1 MSGPLGLRQ
10 ELARVGNQQKG
21 TMADETT
28 VEAAPQKNYV
38 INYADGKSI
47 QASAESIA
55 WTENGEF
62 ILLMDGETTKH
73 VVVAA
78 NVIAVTEK

>member
-1 MSGPLGLRQ
+1 
-10 ELARVGNQQKG
+10 
-21 TMADETT
+21 MADETT

-47 QASAESIA
+47 AVSAESVA

-78 NVIAVTEK
+78 NVIAVTEN

>member
-1 MSGPLGLRQ
+1 
-10 ELARVGNQQKG
+10 
-21 TMADETT
+21 MADETT
-28 VEAAPQKNYV
+28 EAAPQKNYV
-38 INYADGKSI
+38 INYADGKKI
-47 QASAESIA
+47 EASAESIA

-78 NVIAVTEK
+78 NVIAVTEQ

>member
-1 MSGPLGLRQ
+1 
-10 ELARVGNQQKG
+10 
-21 TMADETT
+21 MADTS
-28 VEAAPQKNYV
+28 AQKTYV
-38 INYADGKSI
+38 INYAEGKTISVE
-47 QASAESIA
+47 AESIA

-73 VVVAA
+73 VIVAA

>member
-1 MSGPLGLRQ
+1 
-10 ELARVGNQQKG
+10 
-21 TMADETT
+21 MADTS
-28 VEAAPQKNYV
+28 AQKTYV
-38 INYADGKSI
+38 INYADGKTI
-47 QASAESIA
+47 TATAETIA

>member
-1 MSGPLGLRQ
+1 
-10 ELARVGNQQKG
+10 
-21 TMADETT
+21 MADETT
-28 VEAAPQKNYV
+28 VEAAPQKTYLN
-38 INYADGKSI
+38 NTADGKTI
-47 QASAESIA
+47 QVSAESVA

-78 NVIAVTEK
+78 NVIAVTEQ

>member
-1 MSGPLGLRQ
+1 
-10 ELARVGNQQKG
+10 
-21 TMADETT
+21 MADTT
-28 VEAAPQKNYV
+28 KKTYL
-38 INYADGKSI
+38 ITYTDGKTIS
-47 QASAESIA
+47 ADAESIA

-73 VVVAA
+73 VIVAA